1 MCVHRYKN
9 RVLKRQMIKHIT
21 YARLLW
27 RYNKVNQQRKVYV
40 ARQKTKRNDKKVHAT
55 DALFV
60 QRLYFINILC
70 YFYVKYRIRYLP
82 CNMKCNKLVAL
93 VTKIWKKKERTHTGE
108 KTAKLYSKWATKTEC
123 KRFKTSTFLNNNF
136 FSTWTSLLL

>member
-55 DALFV
+55 DVLFV

-93 VTKIWKKKERTHTGE
+93 VTKIWKKKKRAHAHWRKNRKIVFEMSHENRVQ
-108 KTAKLYSKWATKTEC
+108 KIQDVNISK
-123 KRFKTSTFLNNNF
+123 
-136 FSTWTSLLL
+136 

>member
-55 DALFV
+55 DVLFV

-93 VTKIWKKKERTHTGE
+93 VTKIWKKRAHAHWRKNRKIVFEMSHENRVQ
-108 KTAKLYSKWATKTEC
+108 KIQDVNISK
-123 KRFKTSTFLNNNF
+123 
-136 FSTWTSLLL
+136 